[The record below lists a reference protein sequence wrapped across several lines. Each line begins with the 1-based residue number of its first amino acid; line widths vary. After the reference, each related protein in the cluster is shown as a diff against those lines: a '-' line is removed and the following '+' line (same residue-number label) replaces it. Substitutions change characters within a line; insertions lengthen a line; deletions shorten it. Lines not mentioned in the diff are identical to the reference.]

1 MKKIIITLFVL
12 SFLFWNTAWAYTYP
26 YTFTKHTG
34 KYASVKDNT
43 SMTLKGY
50 LTPLLGSDDA
60 WVGIRSSWFSI
71 QWAQYT
77 PFLRDNGIYGIND
90 ILDLEVFGNISNSPL
105 GLFFENESDPM
116 SILKDN
122 NLKVI
127 PQWLPVYLNAQ
138 LYNTLKKKDTDNL
151 HHILNGY
158 SYLST
163 TKAPWVEIKGKIKDF
178 TIHYSVEMCTNEYE
192 EKLPC
197 AIELAPVKQKFIES
211 WMSENPMTEDE
222 LMEKFSDIMFI
233 TDTEEFKVNTKIFVA
248 EEIIVNGKNITTIWD
263 DYQKSIDYSSYSY
276 VRSQNLSKLNQDQI
290 KVLDKL
296 VKVFRKLNATWKEKQ
311 VQDFMKQ
318 LKNVVDSDYKK
329 MNEIVRPANQ
339 PWKYIW
345 APDEYIVSENP
356 SLPKLRERYK
366 LLNTYHTILTPLLK
380 ESLEKEKKRV
390 EEKRTWELKAI
401 LQKMQINYDK
411 QWSLWFI
418 IWDN

>member
-34 KYASVKDNT
+34 KFSSVKDNT
-43 SMTLKGY
+43 SMTIKGY
-50 LTPLLGSDDA
+50 LTPLLASDIA
-60 WVGIRSSWFSI
+60 WWLGIRSSWFSI

-77 PFLRDNGIYGIND
+77 TFLRDNGIYGIND
-90 ILDLEVFGNISNSPL
+90 ILDFEVFGNISNSPL
-105 GLFFENESDPM
+105 GLFFENESDPI

-138 LYNTLKKKDTDNL
+138 LHNTLKKKDLNNL
-151 HHILNGY
+151 HGILNGY
-158 SYLST
+158 YYLST
-163 TKAPWVEIKGKIKDF
+163 IKAPRVEIKGKIKDF
-178 TIHYSVEMCTNEYE
+178 TVHYSVEMCTNEYE

-197 AIELAPVKQKFIES
+197 AIELYPIKQKFIKS
-211 WMSENPMTEDE
+211 WMSENPMTEEE
-222 LMEKFSDIMFI
+222 LIEKISDIMFD

-248 EEIIVNGKNITTIWD
+248 EEIIVNGENITTIWD

-290 KVLDKL
+290 KVLDKI
-296 VKVFRKLNATWKEKQ
+296 VKVFRKLNATWKEKK

-318 LKNVVDSDYKK
+318 LKNVIDSDYKK
-329 MNEIVRPANQ
+329 INEIVRPANQ

-345 APDEYIVSENP
+345 VSDEYIVRENP
-356 SLPKLRERYK
+356 SLPKLRKRYN
-366 LLNTYHTILTPLLK
+366 LLNTYYTILTPILK
-380 ESLEKEKKRV
+380 ESVEKKRI
-390 EEKRTWELKAI
+390 WELKAI
-401 LQKMQINYDK
+401 LQKMKIIYDK
-411 QWSLWFI
+411 LWSLWFI
-418 IWDN
+418 IWGN